1 MKKFLYSFLLLALSI
16 SEGWYSYTYL
26 TGKWLLA
33 GIFVSGLVFGM
44 FLMFL
49 KLNVKNDKLNSYKR
63 ELEKESIV
71 SDNNSAKVKVLEQK
85 IEVLEKALENA
96 LKKSE

>member
-1 MKKFLYSFLLLALSI
+1 MKKGILAFLLLSLSVI
-16 SEGWYSYTYL
+16 EGWYSYAYL
-26 TGKWLLA
+26 SGKFELL
-33 GIFVSGLVFGM
+33 GIFISGVGIGI

-63 ELEKESIV
+63 ELEKESVV
-71 SDNNSAKVKVLEQK
+71 SDKNSARVKVLESK

-96 LKKSE
+96 LKK